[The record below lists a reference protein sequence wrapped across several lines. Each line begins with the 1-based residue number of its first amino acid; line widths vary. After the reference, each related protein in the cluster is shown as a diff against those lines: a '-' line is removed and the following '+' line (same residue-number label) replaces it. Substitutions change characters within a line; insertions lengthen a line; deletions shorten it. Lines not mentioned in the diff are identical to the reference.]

1 MTPYT
6 KEIVELHK
14 IHKAIE
20 NCKGGGDITPTP
32 EPVDEGFKILK
43 NFPLWGEIAGYVIG
57 KEEYEVDEDSVIV
70 EPDDLYNALIAYVEE
85 HDSGVY
91 PITIIYKY
99 QEELDYN
106 NGNYIEGFYDKTK
119 WNSLF
124 SVARCNI
131 EFNDN
136 KLMLQVQGYSVGE
149 QGKKLTINNKDYLIF
164 DYTGD

>member
-32 EPVDEGFKILK
+32 EPVYEGFKILK
-43 NFPLWGEIAGYVIG
+43 NFPLCGEIAGYVIG

-70 EPDDLYNALIAYVEE
+70 EPDDLYDALIAYVEE

-91 PITIIYKY
+91 PITTVYKY
-99 QEELDYN
+99 YEELDFN
-106 NGNYIEGFYDKTK
+106 AHVDGFYDKTK
-119 WNSLF
+119 WTSLF

-131 EFNDN
+131 EFNNN
-136 KLMLQVQGYSVGE
+136 KLLLQVQGYSVGE
-149 QGKKLTINNKDYLIF
+149 QGRKLTINNKDYLIF